1 MENYSSLDATALA
14 DLVANGEAT
23 ASELL
28 EAAIM
33 RANACND
40 EINAIIIEQYQQA
53 RETAGG
59 ELPDGPLRG
68 VPFLT
73 KDLGP
78 VLAGERT
85 YSGMQLLK
93 NLNAAAPE
101 DTFLAQ
107 RFRDAGL
114 VNFGRTNTPELG
126 LCPTTEPICDG
137 PTRNPWDLGR
147 TTGGSSG
154 GSAAAVASRIVPV
167 AHGNDGGGSLRI
179 PASACGIV
187 GLKPSRGRISS
198 GPLFGEAWHGLAT
211 EGVMGWSVRDIAAFM
226 DMMSGFVPGDPYT
239 ALPFAT
245 PCVEQIQTPPGKLRI
260 AFMVDRPWQSGPLHS
275 DCKAA
280 VEHAVQLLTTL
291 GHQVSEGAPDA
302 YQDTTGID
310 NLFTI
315 VETHTHATLDMMG
328 QQLGHPINEDQVEP
342 YTWYCA
348 ERGRQVS
355 AAQYLQTV
363 DSLHLWCRRMAAF
376 WSDYDVLLT
385 PTLGEPPAELGDL
398 AGAQPDPART
408 RARHY
413 DFMPY
418 TPAQNATGDPAIS
431 LPVYWNDDNLPIGVQ
446 LVALHGQEGLLLQVA
461 RQLED
466 AAPWRDR
473 VPPIA
478 QGRS

>member
-1 MENYSSLDATALA
+1 MDNYPNLDATALA
-14 DLVANGEAT
+14 ELVANQETT
-23 ASELL
+23 AGDLL
-28 EAAIM
+28 ETAIQ
-33 RANACND
+33 RANACNGD
-40 EINAIIIEQYQQA
+40 INAIIIEQFQQA
-53 RETAGG
+53 RETAAG
-59 ELPDGPLRG
+59 ELPDGPFRG

-93 NLNAAAPE
+93 DLNEPAPA

-126 LCPTTEPICDG
+126 LCPTTEPVCDG
-137 PTRNPWDLGR
+137 PTCNPWDLTR
-147 TTGGSSG
+147 TPGGSSG

-198 GPLFGEAWHGLAT
+198 GPLLGEAWHGLAT
-211 EGVMGWSVRDIAAFM
+211 EGVMGWSIRDIAAFM
-226 DMMSGFVPGDPYT
+226 DLMSGFIPGDPYS
-239 ALPFAT
+239 ALPFAS
-245 PCVEQIQTPPGKLRI
+245 PCAEQIQRPPGTLRI
-260 AFMVDRPWQSGPLHS
+260 GFMVERPWQSGALHA

-280 VEHAVQLLTTL
+280 VEHTAALLTSL

-302 YQDTTGID
+302 YQDITGID

-315 VETHTHATLDMMG
+315 VETHTYATLDLIG
-328 QQLGHPINEDQVEP
+328 FQLGRPITEDQVEP
-342 YTWYCA
+342 YTRYCA
-348 ERGRQVS
+348 QRGSKVSS
-355 AAQYLQTV
+355 AAYLHAV
-363 DSLHLWCRRMAAF
+363 DGLHLWSRRMATF
-376 WSDYDVLLT
+376 WTDYDLLLT
-385 PTLGEPPAELGDL
+385 PTLGEPPVALGDL
-398 AGAQPDPART
+398 AGAQPDPERT

-413 DFMPY
+413 DFIPF

-431 LPVYWNDDNLPIGVQ
+431 LPLYWNDDGLPIGVQ

-461 RQLED
+461 KQLED
-466 AAPWRDR
+466 AAPWRDK
-473 VPPIA
+473 VPPTA
-478 QGRS
+478 QP